1 MGTYY
6 IPRNY
11 KGETRILYIFSIK
24 SLITTAIGAGIG
36 AIFLWIFTLL
46 ALKKVGIII
55 MAIMAVIGYIVGA
68 VKIPTIVSI
77 PVTKKIGG
85 EPISE
90 IIIRY
95 VKFRK
100 KRKIYTYCQSKK
112 NTKEEK

>member
-11 KGETRILYIFSIK
+11 KGESRILYIFSVK
-24 SLITTAIGAGIG
+24 SLITTAVGAGIG
-36 AIFLWIFTLL
+36 ALFYGLFTLL
-46 ALKKVGIII
+46 SLKTVGLVI
-55 MAIMAVIGYIVGA
+55 MAIFAVIGYIIGA
-68 VKIPTIVSI
+68 VKIPTIATI
-77 PVTKKIGG
+77 PLTKKIGG

-95 VKFRK
+95 FKFK
-100 KRKIYTYCQSKK
+100 KSRKIYSFY

>member
-1 MGTYY
+1 MW
-6 IPRNY
+6 
-11 KGETRILYIFSIK
+11 L
-24 SLITTAIGAGIG
+24 
-36 AIFLWIFTLL
+36 FTLL
-46 ALKKVGIII
+46 ALKNVGIII

-95 VKFRK
+95 FKFRK

>member
-1 MGTYY
+1 
-6 IPRNY
+6 
-11 KGETRILYIFSIK
+11 
-24 SLITTAIGAGIG
+24 
-36 AIFLWIFTLL
+36 
-46 ALKKVGIII
+46 